1 MPQIRTQIIFAVSLF
16 VPAICLS
23 ASPTRAAP
31 DLIINVNDSV
41 INAGSCDTN
50 SPIASGRIAI
60 KNQGD
65 DPAALR
71 VTERFTRSMVAV
83 YVPESID
90 LIDKKTERERLDPF
104 DQEGVEFEV
113 GNGVVKRGR
122 LLTPPDLA
130 TSSRYRDRDRERE
143 REERIDRNTNRGVQ
157 RALDKLG
164 FDPGDIDGIIGRN
177 TRAAIRAFQE
187 SIDASQT
194 GRLTSS
200 QRETL
205 FDRAGTSDTSTSDD
219 DDGGGI
225 YGAQGPVTVR
235 LYAVVDP
242 YNLVEESDE
251 SNNLQAFELEIDCGR

>member
-1 MPQIRTQIIFAVSLF
+1 MPRHRTLNLFIATSFVFAFCLALR
-16 VPAICLS
+16 PAL
-23 ASPTRAAP
+23 AAP
-31 DLIINVNDSV
+31 DLVININDSV
-41 INAGSCDTN
+41 INAGSCETN

-113 GNGVVKRGR
+113 GAGIVKKGR
-122 LLTPPDLA
+122 LLSLSD
-130 TSSRYRDRDRERE
+130 SSFDDDRRDRDSV
-143 REERIDRNTNRGVQ
+143 DRSSTRAVQ
-157 RALDKLG
+157 VALDKLD
-164 FDPGDIDGIIGRN
+164 FDPGTIDGIIGRN

-187 SIDASQT
+187 SLGAAQT
-194 GRLTSS
+194 GTLTES
-200 QRETL
+200 QRDTL
-205 FDRAGTSDTSTSDD
+205 FDRAGTPDTAEEST
-219 DDGGGI
+219 GG
-225 YGAQGPVTVR
+225 QGRITVR

-242 YNLVEESDE
+242 YNLVEESNE
-251 SNNLQAFELEIDCGR
+251 SNNLQAFELEIDCSN